1 MFLDHPLI
9 KPFTKLEPNYF
20 PGEEIRNA
28 IAHQEEVTPLLLEAL
43 RDFAD
48 NPEGYSEEE
57 GNCLHMVAL
66 ILLGQFREAA
76 LFPVIQD
83 ISDRF
88 DPDIWGEETAYEELI
103 ICIPEPAMARIIAS
117 VMAND
122 IDKLKAIII
131 DHGQDIE
138 LRCRALEA
146 LKSCYFEGDLERSDL
161 THFLSNVFETFALQ
175 HDSPDFCPLWMVL
188 YDLCLDIHPQ
198 EMLDDILRASEAG
211 FIGEMINFRSLER
224 AKEYCEGT
232 PEQWLSNNRERL
244 VKEFGYIREA
254 DKELEEWGMNQVP
267 ELDWDE
273 LGELTAAIEEKS
285 RQRAVQNQ
293 AIGNAYSQIF
303 HESSDTPFVREDT
316 KTGRNDPCPCGSGK
330 KYKKCC
336 GR

>member
-1 MFLDHPLI
+1 MFSDHPLI
-9 KPFTKLEPNYF
+9 KPFTELEPNYF
-20 PGEEIRNA
+20 PGEELRNA

-43 RDFAD
+43 RDFTE

-66 ILLGQFREAA
+66 ALLGQFREAA
-76 LFPVIQD
+76 LFPIIQD

-88 DPDIWGEETAYEELI
+88 DPDTWGEETAYEELI
-103 ICIPEPAMARIIAS
+103 LCIPEHAMARIIAS
-117 VMAND
+117 VITND

-146 LKSCYFEGDLERSDL
+146 LKSCYFEGDIERSDL
-161 THFLSNVFETFALQ
+161 TRFLSNVFETFALQ

-211 FIGEMINFRSLER
+211 FIGEMINFRSLEH
-224 AKEYCEGT
+224 AKEHCEGT
-232 PEQWLSNNRERL
+232 PEQWFSDNRERL

-254 DKELEEWGMNQVP
+254 DKELEQWGMNQVP

-273 LGELTAAIEEKS
+273 LGELTAAIEEKF
-285 RQRAVQNQ
+285 RQRAAQNQ
-293 AIGNAYSQIF
+293 AIGTAYSQIF

>member
-20 PGEEIRNA
+20 PGEELRNA

-43 RDFAD
+43 RDFAE

-66 ILLGQFREAA
+66 TLLGQFREAA

-83 ISDRF
+83 ISARF
-88 DPDIWGEETAYEELI
+88 DPENWGEETAYEELI
-103 ICIPEPAMARIIAS
+103 CCMPEHAMARIIAS
-117 VMAND
+117 VMASD

-161 THFLSNVFETFALQ
+161 TSFLSAVFETFALQ
-175 HDSPDFCPLWMVL
+175 HDSPEFFPIWMVL
-188 YDLCLDIHPQ
+188 YDLCLEIHPQ
-198 EMLDDILRASEAG
+198 EMLDDILRACEAG
-211 FIGEMINFRSLER
+211 FLGEIVGGRTLNW
-224 AKEYCEGT
+224 AKEHCKET
-232 PEQWLSNNRERL
+232 PEQWFSANRERL
-244 VKEFGYIREA
+244 VKGSGYIREA
-254 DKELEEWGMNQVP
+254 DKELEEWGMNQVFEFDP
-267 ELDWDE
+267 VELDE
-273 LGELTAAIEEKS
+273 ITAAIEERS
-285 RQRAVQNQ
+285 RQRASQNQ

-336 GR
+336 GK